1 MRRCQACGTEVPAD
15 FSYCGRC
22 GAELAPLPPEAEG
35 DRRTVTVL
43 FADVSGFTR
52 LGRELD
58 PEDLKSLLRRLLKE
72 HKEIRVV
79 ILTVN
84 EEADMVYDAIRAG
97 ALGYL
102 LKTSTPAEVVDAIRL
117 AFKGEAKITPKIATK
132 VLEDFRRVRDDEET
146 DDTELYVLSDRE
158 QEILD
163 LVAQG
168 LRNKEIASKLCIA
181 EKTVKNH
188 VSNILKALQVNSR
201 TEAAMKAVKSRH
213 SRGHMRQRQRKS
225 HRSGRPSWDRRPIF
239 PTRRSLAFG
248 SARISICPRSSHT
261 SMRRPC
267 SKTNGS

>member
-1 MRRCQACGTEVPAD
+1 MPECELVGVGKDGQEAFELCNAEVPD
-15 FSYCGRC
+15 VLLTDINMPRMDGI
-22 GAELAPLPPEAEG
+22 EL
-35 DRRTVTVL
+35 
-43 FADVSGFTR
+43 TR
-52 LGRELD
+52 QIQRV
-58 PEDLKSLLRRLLKE
+58 

-84 EEADMVYDAIRAG
+84 EEADTVYEAIRAG

-117 AFKGEAKITPKIATK
+117 AAKGEAKITPKIATK
-132 VLEDFRRVRDDEET
+132 VLEDFRRVREDEET

-168 LRNKEIASKLCIA
+168 MRNKEIAQKLCIA

-201 TEAAMKAVKSRH
+201 TEAAMKAVKS
-213 SRGHMRQRQRKS
+213 KLV
-225 HRSGRPSWDRRPIF
+225 D
-239 PTRRSLAFG
+239 
-248 SARISICPRSSHT
+248 
-261 SMRRPC
+261 
-267 SKTNGS
+267 KV